1 MIFRDT
7 LGNLHDVT
15 PSMFD
20 TDKQYFQF
28 LKSIH
33 LRSDSDTIPNE
44 SSRVS
49 QLIQNAGITSAHS
62 E

>member
-33 LRSDSDTIPNE
+33 LPQNNPTLPNNN
-44 SSRVS
+44 SHVS
-49 QLIQNAGITSAHS
+49 QLISNAGITSERS